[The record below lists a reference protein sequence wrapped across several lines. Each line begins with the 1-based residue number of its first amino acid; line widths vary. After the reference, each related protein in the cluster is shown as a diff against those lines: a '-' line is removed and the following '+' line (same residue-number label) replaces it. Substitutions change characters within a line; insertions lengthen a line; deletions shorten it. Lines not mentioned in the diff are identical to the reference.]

1 MDWDWVEPEMLAVKL
16 MQFLVTFR
24 RTCLKL
30 YLIKYHVCLLLKI
43 NVVGNFYLEFLLLL
57 DMLADEPGTQAWRQ
71 SFCFGWARDEPLRFW
86 GSHILLLTFYEMC

>member
-1 MDWDWVEPEMLAVKL
+1 MEWDWVEPEMLAVKL
-16 MQFLVTFR
+16 MQFLVTIR

-30 YLIKYHVCLLLKI
+30 YLKI
-43 NVVGNFYLEFLLLL
+43 NVVGKFYLEFLLLL

-86 GSHILLLTFYEMC
+86 GVPYIIIKIL

>member
-1 MDWDWVEPEMLAVKL
+1 MEWDWVEPEMLAVKL
-16 MQFLVTFR
+16 MQFLVTIR

-30 YLIKYHVCLLLKI
+30 YLKI
-43 NVVGNFYLEFLLLL
+43 NVVGKFYLEFLLLL

-86 GSHILLLTFYEMC
+86 GVQYIIIKIL